1 MVEDAR
7 LDGGEVRVL
16 KELTLLQAALP
27 KPLKLRAHHS
37 ALLFL
42 TSSPHSISLSG
53 PESALFG
60 GALWTGCARGSC
72 RGKGGP
78 ACLLLLVVQ
87 ATLDPRTGRGRRI
100 LGVTSFSCPASNP
113 KLWKFQ
119 APLQGLRVD
128 TSPHT
133 HMTALH
139 GQGWHGRATNGGSG
153 WQVGN
158 VGWGKASPNTSQPAP
173 TSTFPTQEFYPFSR

>member
-1 MVEDAR
+1 MLVWTAGKSGSSKSSPFFR
-7 LDGGEVRVL
+7 QLSRSRSNS
-16 KELTLLQAALP
+16 ELITLPSLTEL
-27 KPLKLRAHHS
+27 
-37 ALLFL
+37 L
-42 TSSPHSISLSG
+42 TSSSPHPISLSG
-53 PESALFG
+53 PGSARFG

-78 ACLLLLVVQ
+78 ACLLVLLVQ

-128 TSPHT
+128 TSPHIYDRIT
-133 HMTALH
+133 
-139 GQGWHGRATNGGSG
+139 
-153 WQVGN
+153 
-158 VGWGKASPNTSQPAP
+158 P
-173 TSTFPTQEFYPFSR
+173 TRVAWLGC